1 MKKIYIV
8 SLTALALIAFTF
20 GGTSAVSAYAV
31 EPVLP
36 ATAES
41 TGFGQAGGRDPG
53 TGTGIQDPILLGDEI
68 LHDYIIAAYS
78 DALGIPV
85 EEIESRV
92 DAGETLAEIAIA
104 AGYSLE
110 DFQVLQDG
118 VFATALSEAVAD
130 GDITQEQADWLSAR
144 GNRGSAGT
152 GMSGLGMQYE
162 TRTTTGAG
170 YRHGFLSQNRP

>member
-20 GGTSAVSAYAV
+20 GATSTVSAYAN

-36 ATAES
+36 ASAES
-41 TGFGQAGGRDPG
+41 TGFGQAGGRGPG

-68 LHDYIIAAYS
+68 LHDYVIAAYS

-118 VFATALSEAVAD
+118 VFATALSEAVVN

-152 GMSGLGMQYE
+152 GMAGLGIQYE
-162 TRTTTGAG
+162 TRTNTAAR
-170 YRHGFLSQNRP
+170 YHQMLPRQNRP